1 MTGTEHIAEQTQSEE
16 IGELIEAL
24 SNMQKTELLAATDS
38 VNPFFKSRYAS
49 LSSVWNAI
57 RVPLTLN
64 GLAIVQTTEPYKDG
78 VTVKTILGHSSG
90 QWVSGKLSQEIIVD
104 KKGFRT
110 PQGLLSL
117 ITYLRRAGVSAITGL
132 CPFDDDGNDSSSVD
146 SPDTT
151 PTRKSVVSK
160 QDTTEIHGFPSGKKL
175 TPVEFPNNLAD
186 YPIEEQYPIV
196 VKQISDNKT
205 HWIINGA
212 DVFTDGNGHY
222 YSNASGF
229 SNPVKCTHVMAVDA
243 IIKFGA
249 DVVVKEYPN
258 ISMIGD

>member
-1 MTGTEHIAEQTQSEE
+1 MTESEHIAEQTQSEE

-78 VTVKTILGHSSG
+78 VTVKTVLGHRSG
-90 QWVSGKLSQEIIVD
+90 QWISGKLSQEIIAD

-132 CPFDDDGNDSSSVD
+132 CPFDDDGNYSSRVD
-146 SPDTT
+146 SPGETPVGRADVSNLDTT
-151 PTRKSVVSK
+151 G
-160 QDTTEIHGFPSGKKL
+160 IHEMPSDKKL
-175 TPVEFPNNLAD
+175 LPIEFPNTLRD
-186 YPIEEQYPIV
+186 YPIESQYPIN
-196 VKQISDNKT
+196 VKQIDDRQT